1 MIKKNDV
8 IGYQR
13 GDSFRDA
20 VLEDLLFMFAQR
32 GMAEIVKLPNGKNVT
47 PRAYTQEVRDT
58 QEVQD
63 PEKSSKKIFTKG
75 RIAISSTID
84 SESNK
89 FVHILIKG
97 DVKNL
102 KEIKPIDK
110 KIIKPLYLFL
120 DTEVLLYAKIK
131 NLKFKEAKEK
141 KDELS
146 IFIDDLEKKH
156 PEIKRAIV
164 NSYLELED

>member
-8 IGYQR
+8 IGYE
-13 GDSFRDA
+13 DKSDFRNV
-20 VLEDLLFMFAQR
+20 VLKDLLFMFAQR
-32 GMAEIVKLPNGKNVT
+32 GIAEIVKLPNGKNVT
-47 PRAYTQEVRDT
+47 PRAY
-58 QEVQD
+58 

-75 RIAISSTID
+75 KIAISSTID

-89 FVHILIKG
+89 FVHILVKG
-97 DVKNL
+97 NVRDLEK
-102 KEIKPIDK
+102 IKPIDN

-120 DTEVLLYAKIK
+120 DAEVLLYAKIK
-131 NLKFKEAKEK
+131 NLKFKKSKEK

-156 PEIKRAIV
+156 PEIKRAII
-164 NSYLELED
+164 NSYLELEN